1 MKQTCGQK
9 VDSLNSQCPPTSVP
23 QQDVLER
30 DSLAPPQAAVDREVW
45 GRKLLNTTNAI
56 ILLLNQTFKSVNQ
69 ACHDNYT
76 VDVSVLLRDFD
87 FFLLLT
93 SISPVV
99 SSLCSPTFWP
109 TWCQKTSQGFPR
121 HHKTVHHENSSFDV
135 WFTDLVVRFIWLR
148 ILKYRFHVTA
158 LMSEY

>member
-30 DSLAPPQAAVDREVW
+30 DSLAPPLAAVDREVW

-56 ILLLNQTFKSVNQ
+56 ILLLNPTFKSVNQ

-76 VDVSVLLRDFD
+76 VDVSVYLRDFD
-87 FFLLLT
+87 FFVFADLD
-93 SISPVV
+93 IARCV
-99 SSLCSPTFWP
+99 
-109 TWCQKTSQGFPR
+109 
-121 HHKTVHHENSSFDV
+121 
-135 WFTDLVVRFIWLR
+135 LVVFAN
-148 ILKYRFHVTA
+148 ILADVMPENLAGFSPPSQDCSSWEQLVWHLIYWFGCKVYLT
-158 LMSEY
+158 

>member
-45 GRKLLNTTNAI
+45 GRMLLNTTNAI

-76 VDVSVLLRDFD
+76 VDASVYLRDFD
-87 FFLLLT
+87 FFVFADLDIARCVL
-93 SISPVV
+93 VV
-99 SSLCSPTFWP
+99 SANILADVMPENLAGFSPPSQDCSSWE
-109 TWCQKTSQGFPR
+109 QL
-121 HHKTVHHENSSFDV
+121 V
-135 WFTDLVVRFIWLR
+135 WHLIYWFGCKVYLT
-148 ILKYRFHVTA
+148 
-158 LMSEY
+158 

>member
-45 GRKLLNTTNAI
+45 GRMLLNTTNAI

-76 VDVSVLLRDFD
+76 VDASVYLRDFD
-87 FFLLLT
+87 FFVFADLDIARCVL
-93 SISPVV
+93 VV
-99 SSLCSPTFWP
+99 SANILADVMPENLAGFSPPSQDCSSRE
-109 TWCQKTSQGFPR
+109 QL
-121 HHKTVHHENSSFDV
+121 V
-135 WFTDLVVRFIWLR
+135 WRLIYWFGCKVYLT
-148 ILKYRFHVTA
+148 
-158 LMSEY
+158 

>member
-76 VDVSVLLRDFD
+76 VDVSVYLRDFD
-87 FFLLLT
+87 FFVFADLDIARCVL
-93 SISPVV
+93 VV
-99 SSLCSPTFWP
+99 SANILADVMPENLAGFSPPSQDCSSWE
-109 TWCQKTSQGFPR
+109 QL
-121 HHKTVHHENSSFDV
+121 V
-135 WFTDLVVRFIWLR
+135 WRLIYWFGCKVYLT
-148 ILKYRFHVTA
+148 
-158 LMSEY
+158 

>member
-56 ILLLNQTFKSVNQ
+56 ILLLNPTFKSVNQ

-76 VDVSVLLRDFD
+76 VDVSVYLRDFD
-87 FFLLLT
+87 FFVFADLD
-93 SISPVV
+93 IARCV
-99 SSLCSPTFWP
+99 
-109 TWCQKTSQGFPR
+109 
-121 HHKTVHHENSSFDV
+121 
-135 WFTDLVVRFIWLR
+135 LVVFAN
-148 ILKYRFHVTA
+148 ILA
-158 LMSEY
+158 DLMPENLAGFSPPSQDCSSWEQLVWRLIYWFGCKVYLT

>member
-45 GRKLLNTTNAI
+45 GRMQLNTTNAI

-76 VDVSVLLRDFD
+76 VDVSVYLRDFD
-87 FFLLLT
+87 FFVFADLDIARCVL
-93 SISPVV
+93 VV
-99 SSLCSPTFWP
+99 SANILADVMPEYLAGFSPP
-109 TWCQKTSQGFPR
+109 SQDW
-121 HHKTVHHENSSFDV
+121 SSWEQLV
-135 WFTDLVVRFIWLR
+135 WRLIYWFGCKVYLT
-148 ILKYRFHVTA
+148 
-158 LMSEY
+158 